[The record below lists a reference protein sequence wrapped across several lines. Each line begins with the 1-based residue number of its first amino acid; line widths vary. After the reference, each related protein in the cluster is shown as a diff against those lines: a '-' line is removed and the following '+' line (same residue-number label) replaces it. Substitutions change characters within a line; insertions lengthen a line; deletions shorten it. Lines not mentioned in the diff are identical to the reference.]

1 MKTLEQVKLDYIQ
14 IVLKLTQGRQDR
26 AADILGI
33 SYSGLQWI
41 MRKQGWTGTQ
51 FGFDPICRIRK
62 SKKKKPFSAKP
73 IITTSVTHDHNN
85 DVTVLVAGTNGMLRG
100 KTR

>member
-1 MKTLEQVKLDYIQ
+1 MKTLEQVKLEYIQ
-14 IVLKLTQGRQDR
+14 TILTLTQGRQDR

-41 MRKQGWTGTQ
+41 MRKQGWNGTQ

-62 SKKKKPFSAKP
+62 SKKKNQFRVRQLV
-73 IITTSVTHDHNN
+73 TSNFNN
-85 DVTVLVAGTNGMLRG
+85 EPVSEVTVLVAGTNNNIHG